1 MADQSNNA
9 WLYSQLSAT
18 KALLSSVGDNLLM
31 KTALENRIEDLKDKI
46 KEAEKFPEEAK
57 LDVWFSG
64 RAVYGSSGISSD
76 FMQSTLQ
83 SIVGMIQSLTRQR
96 VRKLKAEKRVVK
108 MPKGQFYVTALTH
121 GSFGYELAYKE
132 EGLLFEDVSVID
144 SIDNVLSIIEIVTGD
159 NLDLE
164 TFVQE
169 NPIRLLSNLK
179 DFLLVLK
186 KKHSTLRMEAGSNTL
201 CIGLPR
207 INIGYNNICLSEISE
222 KEESIDAVFQGA
234 FIETGKF
241 EYTDES
247 GKVRH
252 GFISENLS
260 NLEIADL
267 NRTFSRSEC
276 YLNVI
281 GRIVSDS
288 NGKKKENVE
297 LTGISPK

>member
-1 MADQSNNA
+1 MADQSNNS

-18 KALLSSVGDNLLM
+18 EALMCSVGENPLM
-31 KTALENRIEDLKDKI
+31 RKSLENRIEDLKAKI
-46 KEAEKFPEEAK
+46 KEAERMPEEAK

-83 SIVGMIQSLTRQR
+83 SIVGMIQSSTRER
-96 VRKLKAEKRVVK
+96 VRRLKSEKKVVK
-108 MPKGQFYVTALTH
+108 IPKGQFYVTALTH

-132 EGLLFEDVSVID
+132 EGLLFEDVSVIE
-144 SIDNVLSIIEIVTGD
+144 SIDNVMSIIEIVTED

-164 TFVQE
+164 AFVQE

-179 DFLLVLK
+179 DFFTVLK
-186 KKHSTLRMEAGSNTL
+186 KKHSTLRMEAGSNNL
-201 CIGLPR
+201 CLGLPR
-207 INIGYNNICLSEISE
+207 ISVGYNNICLSEISE
-222 KEESIDAVFQGA
+222 KEESIEAVFQGA

-260 NLEIADL
+260 NLEIAEL

-281 GRIVSDS
+281 RRIVSYT